1 VAVVPANGPRCR
13 RPRIH
18 LWLHTCSTI
27 RPSRGCVTIEVLAFY
42 LPQFHPIP
50 ENDEWWGP
58 GFTEW
63 TNVAKA
69 RPLFRGHAQ
78 PHLPAD
84 LGFYDL
90 RVPEVRARQAD
101 LARSHGL
108 TGFVYWHYWFGGRR
122 LLERPF
128 DEVLTRGEPQFPF
141 CVAWANHHWSDR
153 WMGGEERIMVKQTYP
168 GPEDDR
174 AHFAYLRQAFEDP
187 RYIRINGSP
196 VMFVFRGDD
205 LPDPARFVETWK
217 GMAEEVGGLYLVS
230 CGPFLD
236 PAVTAAQGF
245 DAIVFIEK
253 PFARPTVTS
262 RANSFLRNHGIRR
275 GPQRYEY
282 ADFCGSRPPDD
293 LACTAIPCV
302 WPNWDDTP
310 RRGRRGV
317 VAVGSDPERFRRQV
331 VDAVALAR
339 RAPAGEEIVAVKSW
353 NEWAEGNYLEPDQ
366 EFGLGWLEA
375 LAQGLAGTR
384 SATPDG

>member
-1 VAVVPANGPRCR
+1 MPGTFR
-13 RPRIH
+13 RASRQCH
-18 LWLHTCSTI
+18 LCLHGRSDD
-27 RPSRGCVTIEVLAFY
+27 RPERRYSTIEVLAFY

-63 TNVAKA
+63 TNVTRAK
-69 RPLFRGHAQ
+69 PLFRGHPQ
-78 PHLPAD
+78 PHLPSD

-90 RVPEVRARQAD
+90 RVPEVRAHQAD
-101 LARSHGL
+101 LARSHGV
-108 TGFVYWHYWFGGRR
+108 TGFIYWHYWFGGRQ

-128 DEVLTRGEPQFPF
+128 AEVVASGEPQFPF
-141 CVAWANHHWSDR
+141 CVAWANHNWSDR
-153 WMGGEERIMVKQTYP
+153 WMGGEERIMMRQTYP
-168 GPEDDR
+168 GPDDDV
-174 AHFAYLRQAFEDP
+174 AHFEYLRPAFEDS

-196 VMFVFRGDD
+196 VMFVFRAPD

-217 GMAEEVGGLYLVS
+217 AMAKEIGGLYLVS

-236 PAVTAAQGF
+236 PAETAAQGF

-253 PFARPTVTS
+253 PFARPTIKS
-262 RANSFLRNHGIRR
+262 RANSFLREHHIRR
-275 GPQRYEY
+275 GPHRFEY
-282 ADFCGSRPPDD
+282 GDFCGSHPPQN

-317 VAVGSDPERFRRQV
+317 VAVGSNPELFGRQV
-331 VDAVALAR
+331 AHGADMARLA
-339 RAPAGEEIVAVKSW
+339 PPSEQVLAVKSW

-375 LAQGLAGTR
+375 LAQGLAE
-384 SATPDG
+384 SAASSNNTSDS